1 MTMQQRKSSQVPSPA
16 ASSAVDGP
24 AGWFGRPSTAR
35 ILPFAIYMGFVAVAD
50 LLQRF
55 GWSADDLR
63 WLYAVK
69 IGAVL
74 AALFAYRR
82 TYSELAWRTMG
93 VNVIVQSFV
102 VGIVVLALWI
112 NLDAAWMLAGESAG
126 FNPTDA
132 AGRIDWTLVAIRIAG
147 AALVVPVMEE
157 LFWRSFLLRW
167 IHDRQFLKVY
177 PNQVGIAALVISSVL
192 FGVEHN
198 QWFAGVVAGL
208 GYGLLYMR
216 TGNLWAPILAH
227 AVTNGL
233 LGSWI
238 VGTGAWTYW

>member
-1 MTMQQRKSSQVPSPA
+1 M
-16 ASSAVDGP
+16 ASAPEGNGP
-24 AGWFGRPSTAR
+24 AGWFGWPSTAR
-35 ILPFAIYMGFVAVAD
+35 ILPFAVYMAFVAVAD

-69 IGAVL
+69 IVAVL

-82 TYSELAWRTMG
+82 SYAELAWRPMG
-93 VNVIVQSFV
+93 AAALCWSFV
-102 VGIVVLALWI
+102 VGVVVLVLWV

-132 AGRIDWTLVAIRIAG
+132 AGRIDWTLVAVRIAG

-167 IHDRQFLKVY
+167 VHDRQFLQVK
-177 PNQVGIAALVISSVL
+177 PGQVGLTALIVTSVL

-208 GYGLLYMR
+208 AYGVLYMR

-233 LGSWI
+233 LGAWV

>member
-1 MTMQQRKSSQVPSPA
+1 MA
-16 ASSAVDGP
+16 
-24 AGWFGRPSTAR
+24 
-35 ILPFAIYMGFVAVAD
+35 FVAVAD
-50 LLQRF
+50 VLQRF

-69 IGAVL
+69 IVAVL

-82 TYSELAWRTMG
+82 SYTELAWRPMG
-93 VNVIVQSFV
+93 AVALCSSIV
-102 VGIVVLALWI
+102 VGIVVLVLWV

-132 AGRIDWTLVAIRIAG
+132 AGRIDWVLVAVRIAG

-157 LFWRSFLLRW
+157 LFWRSFLQRW
-167 IHDRQFLKVY
+167 VHDRQFLQV
-177 PNQVGIAALVISSVL
+177 PPGQVGFTALIVTSLL

-208 GYGLLYMR
+208 AYGVLYMR
-216 TGNLWAPILAH
+216 TGTLWAPILAH

-233 LGSWI
+233 LGAWV

>member
-1 MTMQQRKSSQVPSPA
+1 M
-16 ASSAVDGP
+16 
-24 AGWFGRPSTAR
+24 
-35 ILPFAIYMGFVAVAD
+35 
-50 LLQRF
+50 
-55 GWSADDLR
+55 
-63 WLYAVK
+63 
-69 IGAVL
+69 
-74 AALFAYRR
+74 
-82 TYSELAWRTMG
+82 
-93 VNVIVQSFV
+93 
-102 VGIVVLALWI
+102 GIVVDLDITIDFGDDFGNPLGGGFSDDQSTSLPMLDVESDGSDVPAYAPPLAEEEP
-112 NLDAAWMLAGESAG
+112 A
-126 FNPTDA
+126 DA
-132 AGRIDWTLVAIRIAG
+132 AGRIDWTLVAVRIAG

-167 IHDRQFLKVY
+167 LHDRQFLKVY
-177 PNQVGIAALVISSVL
+177 PNQVGFAALAISSVL

-233 LGSWI
+233 LGAWI

>member
-1 MTMQQRKSSQVPSPA
+1 MTMHQRKTPQGSGPDA
-16 ASSAVDGP
+16 AATGGL
-24 AGWFGRPSTAR
+24 ANWFGWPSTAR
-35 ILPFAIYMGFVAVAD
+35 ILPFAIYMAFVAIAD
-50 LLQRF
+50 LMQRY
-55 GWSADDLR
+55 GWSADELR
-63 WLYAVK
+63 WLYSVK

-74 AALFAYRR
+74 LALFAYRR
-82 TYSELAWRTMG
+82 SYSELAWRTMSVG
-93 VNVIVQSFV
+93 TAVQSVV
-102 VGIVVLALWI
+102 VGVVVLVLWV
-112 NLDAAWMLAGESAG
+112 NLDAPWMLAGESAG

-132 AGRIDWTLVAIRIAG
+132 VGRIDWTLVAVRIAG

-167 IHDRQFLKVY
+167 VRDRQFLHVY
-177 PNQVGIAALVISSVL
+177 PHQAGFAALAITSVL

-208 GYGLLYMR
+208 AYGLLYMR

-233 LGSWI
+233 LGAWI